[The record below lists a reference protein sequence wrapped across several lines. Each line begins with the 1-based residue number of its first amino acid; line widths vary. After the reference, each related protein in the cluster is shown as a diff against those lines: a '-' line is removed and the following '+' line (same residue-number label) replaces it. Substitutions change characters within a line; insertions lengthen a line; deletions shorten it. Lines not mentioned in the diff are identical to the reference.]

1 MDFFCTSSRNVA
13 CAIALAA
20 VSSGCT
26 IHTYSGRP
34 TTSYAAFDREPQ
46 VVYVSQPRD
55 RARQTVVATRPRDER
70 HVVDTNKPASSHAQA
85 APKPT
90 MIGSKGP
97 RIATSKPVH
106 AKPAQIKP
114 VYAKSAQTKP
124 AATQQDRQDFA
135 SGQVQ
140 LKPGADDSHA
150 SAGGA
155 ASISER
161 VAELARRTQQRLDRE
176 EAERTQA
183 RKERMNAALKAATR
197 SKSES

>member
-34 TTSYAAFDREPQ
+34 TTSYAAFDRRPQ
-46 VVYVSQPRD
+46 VVYVSPHRERTRQP
-55 RARQTVVATRPRDER
+55 VVATRARDER
-70 HVVDTNKPASSHAQA
+70 HVITNKPASSHAQA

-97 RIATSKPVH
+97 RIATSTPVH
-106 AKPAQIKP
+106 GKPAQIKP
-114 VYAKSAQTKP
+114 VYAKPAQTKP

-140 LKPGADDSHA
+140 LKPGEDDSHA